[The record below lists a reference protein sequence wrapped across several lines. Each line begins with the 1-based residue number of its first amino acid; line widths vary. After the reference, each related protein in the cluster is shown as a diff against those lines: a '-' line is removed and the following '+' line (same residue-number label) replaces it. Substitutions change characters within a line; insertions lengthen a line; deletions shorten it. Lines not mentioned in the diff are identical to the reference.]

1 MIYSHKPQRSGRS
14 IQANTNNPPQDP
26 PPPPENIILETI
38 IPEAKVLET
47 IVPDILIAD
56 STPPVLEPCIHEAPV
71 LPKPE
76 KKVRKTPKKVTPK
89 PEKKVITKPVK
100 ITWRTRIVSFFKKLF
115 RRSA

>member
-26 PPPPENIILETI
+26 PPPPETI
-38 IPEAKVLET
+38 IPET

-56 STPPVLEPCIHEAPV
+56 STPPVPEPCIQEVPT

-89 PEKKVITKPVK
+89 LVEK
-100 ITWRTRIVSFFKKLF
+100 ITWRKKIASFFKKLF